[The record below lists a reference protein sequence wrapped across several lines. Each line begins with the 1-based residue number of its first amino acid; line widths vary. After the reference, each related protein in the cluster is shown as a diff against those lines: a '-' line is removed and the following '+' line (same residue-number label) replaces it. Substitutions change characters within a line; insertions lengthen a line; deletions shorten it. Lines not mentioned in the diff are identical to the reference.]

1 MNHLYQF
8 TRIEVANTNDSSLLL
23 FNDVASRTNYGLAF
37 PVAAKTNKEAKEDNQ
52 PSMSDSIRKAAV
64 QQ

>member
-37 PVAAKTNKEAKEDNQ
+37 PVAAKTNKEAKEDN
-52 PSMSDSIRKAAV
+52 
-64 QQ
+64 